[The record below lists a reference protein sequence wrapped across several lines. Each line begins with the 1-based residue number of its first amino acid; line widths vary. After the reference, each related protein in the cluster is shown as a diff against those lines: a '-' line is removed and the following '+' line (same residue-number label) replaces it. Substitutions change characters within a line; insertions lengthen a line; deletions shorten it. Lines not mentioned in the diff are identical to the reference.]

1 MGKYRFGT
9 ANYDS
14 KNNCGINHRIC
25 NYIEPAQKSGHL
37 IMIFILLPVLKNR
50 QNSKERRDTQAP
62 SFSSGTERTVHVS
75 YFHAEEGVMK
85 CTLKKKI

>member
-1 MGKYRFGT
+1 
-9 ANYDS
+9 
-14 KNNCGINHRIC
+14 
-25 NYIEPAQKSGHL
+25 
-37 IMIFILLPVLKNR
+37 MIFILLPVLKNR